1 MTTTFQLRFS
11 IRRLLLAAAV
21 TGSITGAQA
30 QDFHLSQY
38 DMAPLYYNPAQTGMY
53 LTGNEPFRVFGSYRS
68 QWQKLQGKP
77 YSSVSV
83 GADMPFDRFG
93 AGLLIMDHIAGT
105 SNFGTFQFL
114 ASGAYKITSDASRN
128 HFLTAGLQLGFF
140 QKRFNAANLLFES
153 QYTNDGLDGS
163 LPSGEV
169 FDRQSIT
176 RFDANIGIFYKYIDK
191 NKRFDPSAGLS
202 IYHLNMPNESFT
214 GTKSQLP
221 MRFNG
226 LFACDIHATTDFMVT
241 PNVLLMYQRKAFEM
255 NLGVMTEY
263 KFNGTPYRLMAGAA
277 YRHRDAVVFQLG
289 MRQGSSMF
297 RLSYDILT
305 SRLKYFGGTRG
316 AFEMGVVYTG
326 QGKSKSGRV
335 RSGGI

>member
-1 MTTTFQLRFS
+1 MKTITKNKNMIRAFFAAALVAGSVTTT
-11 IRRLLLAAAV
+11 
-21 TGSITGAQA
+21 TA

-53 LTGNEPFRVFGSYRS
+53 LNGNEPFRIFGSYRS

-83 GADMPFDRFG
+83 AGDVPFNRFG
-93 AGLLIMDHIAGT
+93 AGVLVMDHIAGT

-114 ASGAYKITSDASRN
+114 ASGAYRITSDNSRN
-128 HFLTAGLQLGFF
+128 HFLTAGLQMGFF
-140 QKRFNAANLLFES
+140 QKRFNASNLLFES

-176 RFDANIGIFYKYIDK
+176 RFDANIGIFYKYFDK
-191 NKRFDPSAGLS
+191 NKRFDPSAGFA
-202 IYHLNMPNESFT
+202 IYHLTMPNESFT
-214 GTKSQLP
+214 GTKSSLP
-221 MRFNG
+221 MRFTSTV
-226 LFACDIHATTDFMVT
+226 ACDIHATTEFVVT
-241 PNVLLMYQRKAFEM
+241 PNVLFMYQRKAFELNM
-255 NLGVMTEY
+255 GVMTEY
-263 KFNGTPYRLMAGAA
+263 RVNNTPYRLMAGAS
-277 YRHRDAVVFQLG
+277 YRHKDAVVFQLG
-289 MRQGSSMF
+289 LRQGSSMF

-326 QGKSKSGRV
+326 QGKGKGRV
-335 RSGGI
+335 RTGNF

>member
-1 MTTTFQLRFS
+1 MKTNNTFSKTVRICAVAFCAS
-11 IRRLLLAAAV
+11 VFAANV
-21 TGSITGAQA
+21 QA

-53 LTGNEPFRVFGSYRS
+53 LTGNEPFRIFGSYRS

-83 GADMPFDRFG
+83 AGDMPLNRFG

-114 ASGAYKITSDASRN
+114 ASGAYRITADNSRN
-128 HFLTAGLQLGFF
+128 HFLTVGLQLGFF
-140 QKRFNAANLLFES
+140 QKRFNMGNLLFES

-176 RFDANIGIFYKYIDK
+176 RFDANMGVFYKYIDK
-191 NKRFDPSAGLS
+191 NKRFDPSIGLS
-202 IYHLNMPNESFT
+202 VYHLNMANESFT
-214 GTKSQLP
+214 GTKSKLP
-221 MRFNG
+221 MRFNAIAG
-226 LFACDIHATTDFMVT
+226 CDIHATTDFMVT
-241 PNVLLMYQRKAFEM
+241 PNILFMYQRKAFELNM
-255 NLGVMTEY
+255 GVMTEY
-263 KFNGTPYRLMAGAA
+263 RFNNTPYRLMAGVN
-277 YRHRDAVVFQLG
+277 YRHKDAMVFQIGL
-289 MRQGSSMF
+289 RQGSSMF

-326 QGKSKSGRV
+326 QGKGKGRV
-335 RSGGI
+335 RTGNF

>member
-1 MTTTFQLRFS
+1 MKTINIKSVSVRAFF
-11 IRRLLLAAAV
+11 AAAV
-21 TGSITGAQA
+21 VAGSVTTATA

-53 LTGNEPFRVFGSYRS
+53 LTGNEPFRIFGNFRS

-83 GADMPFDRFG
+83 AGDMPIDRFG

-114 ASGAYKITSDASRN
+114 ASGAYKITSDNSRN
-128 HFLTAGLQLGFF
+128 HFLTAGLQMGFF
-140 QKRFNAANLLFES
+140 QKRFNAGNLLFES

-176 RFDANIGIFYKYIDK
+176 RFDANIGIFYKYLDK
-191 NKRFDPSAGLS
+191 NKLFDPSAGFA
-202 IYHLNMPNESFT
+202 IYHLTMPNESFT

-221 MRFNG
+221 MRFTSTA
-226 LFACDIHATTDFMVT
+226 ACDIHATTDFIIT
-241 PNVLLMYQRKAFEM
+241 PNVLFMYQRKAFELNM
-255 NLGVMTEY
+255 GVMTEY
-263 KFNGTPYRLMAGAA
+263 RVNNTPYRLMAGAN
-277 YRHRDAVVFQLG
+277 YRHKDAVVFQLG
-289 MRQGSSMF
+289 LRQGSSMF

-326 QGKSKSGRV
+326 QGKGKGRV
-335 RSGGI
+335 RAGGI